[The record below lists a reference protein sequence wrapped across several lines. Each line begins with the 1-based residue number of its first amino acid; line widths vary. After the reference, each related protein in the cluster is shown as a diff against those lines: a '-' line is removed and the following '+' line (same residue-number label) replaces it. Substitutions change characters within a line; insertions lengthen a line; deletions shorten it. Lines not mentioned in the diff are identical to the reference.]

1 MKLRCCLLGWQLFL
15 DTRRLAAAIAEVV
28 QLGTTH
34 VTTALHF
41 DAGDQGAV
49 GLECTFHAFAAGDLA
64 HDKAAVQT
72 TVALGNHHAFVGL
85 HALAVTFDDV
95 NVHNHGVAGSEL
107 RDVFAQASNF
117 FLLKSLDQV
126 HDFLRDLASA
136 GTGIGAIQIPIFG
149 NCLANSLDAD
159 WLNVA
164 QVGASNSW
172 ILRYA
177 SQVIDLLANDTQY
190 KKIYFVVTLTES
202 GREVGLDC
210 EYDPS
215 WEKYN
220 ISDPLLYDNILED
233 LEHSW
238 CDKIHTIQQKL
249 DSRYWFYIGQNFA
262 WHQGVDQTCR
272 DLEINASDNTWVE
285 LIYRA
290 KGIEMPCRS
299 NIVTQFAFYE
309 FSSCNK
315 KLSITDL
322 SKYKS
327 WSICKIDEAN
337 SVLSWMED
345 HGWIHPEPK
354 RFHPYIDGH
363 QIWFNHIADK
373 INATKSSY

>member
-1 MKLRCCLLGWQLFL
+1 MNYLHALYQSVSTL
-15 DTRRLAAAIAEVV
+15 DAPIDPLSVDPFSNSIS
-28 QLGTTH
+28 
-34 VTTALHF
+34 
-41 DAGDQGAV
+41 
-49 GLECTFHAFAAGDLA
+49 
-64 HDKAAVQT
+64 DKAAFFFGRFSQKDTLVV
-72 TVALGNHHAFVGL
+72 TVGDSFTWGQDLPTDQRL
-85 HALAVTFDDV
+85 
-95 NVHNHGVAGSEL
+95 EL
-107 RDVFAQASNF
+107 V
-117 FLLKSLDQV
+117 
-126 HDFLRDLASA
+126 
-136 GTGIGAIQIPIFG
+136 FG
-149 NCLANSLDAD
+149 NCLAKSLDAD

-190 KKIYFVVTLTES
+190 KKIYFIVTLTES